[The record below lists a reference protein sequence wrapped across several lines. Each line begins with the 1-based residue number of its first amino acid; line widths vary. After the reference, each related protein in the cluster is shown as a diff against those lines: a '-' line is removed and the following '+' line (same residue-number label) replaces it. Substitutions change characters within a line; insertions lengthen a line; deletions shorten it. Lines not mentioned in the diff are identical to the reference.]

1 MSLPAHCLDG
11 SPLVPPECLHMK
23 IWIRRDANKPSP
35 YATHGPPIPY
45 ASPIPTP
52 PPVWGCGYGWVG
64 WGSFSQTQHEGV
76 YRITASVHC
85 SGTKHINQHGG
96 VGSISKFTK
105 EKKVLRK
112 NCETTRSRQSS
123 IQNQSKSGDCVSPM
137 AWLEGKAI
145 FDQRC
150 RIGSHAFRPVSLFQ
164 TFFHTTRSPLSVNV
178 TVIRPQSSLQI
189 STIVFPVTQ
198 YKFRHN
204 LALIHDCHGCTM
216 IIIVVK
222 GMVLCGRDIDKN
234 NLYINTYKVLP
245 TFRTGARNLLVLEL
259 DLLHSAF
266 FSKKHFCPTSPAT
279 IFKRGKFGKFKVAHR
294 AHPRL
299 LVRIG
304 SAVRVH
310 ISNQCHTP
318 PDRSG
323 RIVESLWKNNISDKI
338 AFY

>member
-1 MSLPAHCLDG
+1 MYIFLAFFPSIFPYKLMLSYVSACSLSGWIPIGPPWVFTHENLN
-11 SPLVPPECLHMK
+11 SPGRQQAQPLCHP
-23 IWIRRDANKPSP
+23 W
-35 YATHGPPIPY
+35 ATH
-45 ASPIPTP
+45 TLCVTHTHT

-150 RIGSHAFRPVSLFQ
+150 RIGSHAFRRVSLFQ

-204 LALIHDCHGCTM
+204 LALAA
-216 IIIVVK
+216 
-222 GMVLCGRDIDKN
+222 
-234 NLYINTYKVLP
+234 P
-245 TFRTGARNLLVLEL
+245 
-259 DLLHSAF
+259 
-266 FSKKHFCPTSPAT
+266 
-279 IFKRGKFGKFKVAHR
+279 
-294 AHPRL
+294 
-299 LVRIG
+299 
-304 SAVRVH
+304 
-310 ISNQCHTP
+310 
-318 PDRSG
+318 
-323 RIVESLWKNNISDKI
+323 W
-338 AFY
+338 